1 MKFDESGP
9 IRLKLIVRALSHRN
23 YRLFF
28 GGQSISLIGTW
39 LTQIATSWLV
49 YRLSN
54 SAFLLGV
61 VGFVSQIPIFLLT
74 PFAGVLVDR
83 WNRHRTLVITQTLS
97 MVQSLALAILT
108 LTGVV
113 TVWQIII
120 LSIFQGLIN
129 AFDVPTRQSFVVEM
143 VDKREDL
150 GSAIAL
156 NSSMFNSARLLGPS
170 IAGILIAAFGE
181 GVCFLIDGIS
191 YLGVIAA
198 LLAMKITL
206 RKIES
211 DRADVLQ
218 GLKEGFAYAF
228 GFAPIR
234 AILLLLGLVGLA
246 GMPYMILMPV
256 FAAEVLHGGAHTFGF
271 LMGASGAGAV
281 AGAIY
286 LASRR
291 SVRGLGRIISL
302 ASGIFGVGLITFS
315 LSREFWLS
323 LLLMLLTGLGMMV
336 QVASSNTFL
345 QTIVDDDKRGRIMSF
360 YTMAF
365 IGMSPFGSLLA
376 GLLASKIGA
385 PHTLLICGAF
395 CVLGSFLFSR
405 SLPRLREMVR
415 PIYVRMGI
423 IPEVAKGIQTATELT
438 IPPKN

>member
-323 LLLMLLTGLGMMV
+323 LSLMVLTGLGMMV
-336 QVASSNTFL
+336 QVASSNTIL

-395 CVLGSFLFSR
+395 CILGSFLFSR

>member
-1 MKFDESGP
+1 MKLDESGP

-54 SAFLLGV
+54 SALLLGV
-61 VGFVSQIPIFLLT
+61 IGFVSQIPIFLLT
-74 PFAGVLVDR
+74 PFAGVLLDR
-83 WNRHRTLVITQTLS
+83 WNRRRTLVITQTLS
-97 MVQSLALAILT
+97 MLQSFALAILT
-108 LTGVV
+108 LTGVIA
-113 TVWQIII
+113 VWQIII
-120 LSIFQGLIN
+120 LCICQGLVN
-129 AFDVPTRQSFVVEM
+129 AFDVPARQSFVVEI

-170 IAGILIAAFGE
+170 IAGMLIAAFGE
-181 GVCFLIDGIS
+181 GVCFLVDGIS

-198 LLAMKITL
+198 LLGMQIRL
-206 RKIES
+206 RKVES
-211 DRADVLQ
+211 HRADVLQ
-218 GLKEGFAYAF
+218 GFKEGFSYAF

-256 FAAEVLHGGAHTFGF
+256 FAADVLHGGAHTFGF

-281 AGAIY
+281 AGAVY

-291 SVRGLGRIISL
+291 SVRGLGKIISL
-302 ASGIFGVGLITFS
+302 ASSIFGVGLITFS
-315 LSREFWLS
+315 LSRTFWLS
-323 LLLMLLTGLGMMV
+323 LLLMMLIGLGVMV
-336 QVASSNTFL
+336 QVASSNTVL
-345 QTIVDDDKRGRIMSF
+345 QTIVDDDKRGRTMSF

-385 PHTLLICGAF
+385 PNTLLICGASCIF
-395 CVLGSFLFSR
+395 GSLLFSR

-423 IPEVAKGIQTATELT
+423 IPEVAKGIETATELT

>member
-1 MKFDESGP
+1 MKSDESSP
-9 IRLKLIVRALSHRN
+9 IRLKLIFRALRYRN

-54 SAFLLGV
+54 SVLLLGV
-61 VGFVSQIPIFLLT
+61 IGFVSQIPIFLLT

-97 MVQSLALAILT
+97 MMQSLALAILT
-108 LTGVV
+108 LTGVIE
-113 TVWQIII
+113 VWHII
-120 LSIFQGLIN
+120 LLCIFQGLIN
-129 AFDVPTRQSFVVEM
+129 AFDVPARQAFVVEM
-143 VDKREDL
+143 VAVKEDL

-170 IAGILIAAFGE
+170 IAGLLIAAFGE

-191 YLGVIAA
+191 YLAVIVA
-198 LLAMKITL
+198 LLAMKIKLT
-206 RKIES
+206 KIES
-211 DRADVLQ
+211 QRANVLH
-218 GLKEGFAYAF
+218 GLKEGFTHAF
-228 GFAPIR
+228 GFVPIR

-246 GMPYMILMPV
+246 GMPYIILMPV
-256 FAAEVLHGGAHTFGF
+256 FAANVLHGGPHTYGF
-271 LMGASGAGAV
+271 LMGASGVGAV
-281 AGAIY
+281 AGAVY
-286 LASRR
+286 LASRK
-291 SVRGLGRIISL
+291 SVRGLGKIISL
-302 ASGIFGVGLITFS
+302 ASGIFGLGLILFS
-315 LSREFWLS
+315 ISRVFWLS
-323 LLLMLLTGLGMMV
+323 LLLMVFTGLGMMM
-336 QVASSNTFL
+336 QVASSNTVL

-365 IGMSPFGSLLA
+365 MGMSPFGSLLA

-385 PHTLLICGAF
+385 PNTLLVCGAL
-395 CVLGSFLFSR
+395 CILGAFLFSR

-415 PIYVRMGI
+415 PIYERMGI
-423 IPEVAKGIQTATELT
+423 IPEVAQGIEIATELT